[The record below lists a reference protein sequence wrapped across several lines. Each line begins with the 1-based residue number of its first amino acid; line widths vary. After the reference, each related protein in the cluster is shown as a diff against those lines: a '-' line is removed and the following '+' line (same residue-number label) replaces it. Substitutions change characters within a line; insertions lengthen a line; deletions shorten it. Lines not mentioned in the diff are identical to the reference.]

1 MCRTKLNKTDLLKK
15 LSVIILLVAVLM
27 VSAAYAEESA
37 EAANIGDATFSFTN
51 EQEYYDVLY
60 KYPDEFELEIK
71 EDDDHVRNIHR
82 YHVEG
87 YDPTAVGLVV
97 SRTNDYE
104 SPEAR
109 VSDPAFI
116 DDVTTEEING
126 TTWAIG
132 TEADGSVIIYARAVG
147 EYVYTFSFSTDFPAD
162 FEFAD
167 FARAFAQG
175 VTVKS

>member
-51 EQEYYDVLY
+51 VQEYYDVLY

-87 YDPTAVGLVV
+87 YAKVVYRGIAKNMNRFFALFASANLVQCIRAG
-97 SRTNDYE
+97 RT
-104 SPEAR
+104 
-109 VSDPAFI
+109 
-116 DDVTTEEING
+116 
-126 TTWAIG
+126 
-132 TEADGSVIIYARAVG
+132 
-147 EYVYTFSFSTDFPAD
+147 AD
-162 FEFAD
+162 FS
-167 FARAFAQG
+167 R
-175 VTVKS
+175 V